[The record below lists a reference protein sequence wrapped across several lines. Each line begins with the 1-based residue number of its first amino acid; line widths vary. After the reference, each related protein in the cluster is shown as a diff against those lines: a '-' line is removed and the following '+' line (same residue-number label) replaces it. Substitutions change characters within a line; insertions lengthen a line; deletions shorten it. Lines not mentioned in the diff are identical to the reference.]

1 MTTSCEGWIDS
12 LRCPDCRAAFS
23 FTAVEDQAR
32 TPSST
37 HAIDPLHEQT
47 GGQREAVSSAR
58 DDTVREAFRYGILQC
73 HCFRYPVVDGIPV
86 LLKGKVGLLGFSGDF
101 ESKGPA
107 VEEIVALVAQGNGP
121 EALVRCLGFTPQF
134 KLLDRLP
141 GWRLWHSNLV
151 SALGRKWVERRL
163 RAMLNGDRQKLSAE
177 DWFEFF
183 FGGATASDPGHLP
196 YYRNRIVLPRTLA
209 AFSLLRLLPAADK
222 PILDLACGYGPF
234 AHYLT
239 KRRNSTPVIGMDFNF
254 YLVWGQKYWIAPDAA
269 FVCADGN
276 KRLPFA
282 DDSFVGVF
290 CSDAFMYLKDK
301 PGVLAEFDRLAP
313 GKPVILSRVGNKTA
327 SPREVMGDSHSAV
340 GYMELLASGEP
351 RVFSEYALVRHYLAR
366 RNPLASEPTD
376 PRDLRWDKWLHFV
389 LNGQSLRQV
398 VVDPALEWPHQVGK
412 LSFSPLFDRR
422 IIDGGKYRL
431 DLRFPTTW
439 FAYQNGD
446 MYGYH
451 GDLIECSANVVER
464 ARSGGVDPEVQNL
477 LERFVLIGLPE
488 RYLKA
493 QD

>member
-1 MTTSCEGWIDS
+1 MPTSGETWLDC
-12 LRCPDCRAAFS
+12 LRCPDCLGAF
-23 FTAVEDQAR
+23 AL
-32 TPSST
+32 TPAEGSSSR
-37 HAIDPLHEQT
+37 HE
-47 GGQREAVSSAR
+47 
-58 DDTVREAFRYGILQC
+58 YGILQC
-73 HCFRYPVVDGIPV
+73 RCFRYPIVDGVPI
-86 LLKGKVGLLGFSGDF
+86 LLKKKIGLFGFGGSF
-101 ESKGPA
+101 ESEGPA
-107 VEEIVALVAQGNGP
+107 VEEIVALVAQGQGS
-121 EALVRCLGFTPQF
+121 EALVRCLGYTPRF
-134 KLLDRLP
+134 PLFDRLP
-141 GWRLWHSNLV
+141 GWRLWHSDTV
-151 SALGRKWVERRL
+151 RAIGRKWVERRL
-163 RAMLNGDRQKLSAE
+163 RAMLDRDRQKLSAE
-177 DWFEFF
+177 HWFEFY

-209 AFSLLRLLPAADK
+209 AFSLLRLLPAAGK

-254 YLVWGQKYWIAPDAA
+254 YLVWGQKHWIAPDAA

-276 KRLPFA
+276 QRLPFA
-282 DDSFVGVF
+282 DASFSGIF

-313 GKPVILSRVGNKTA
+313 DQPVILSRVGNQTA
-327 SPREVMGDSHSAV
+327 SPREMLGDSHSAE
-340 GYMELLASGEP
+340 GYLQLFASGKP

-366 RNPLASEPTD
+366 RNPLSAEPTD

-389 LNGQSLRQV
+389 LKGESLRQAV
-398 VVDPALEWPHQVGK
+398 LDPALEWPHRVGK

-422 IIDGGKYRL
+422 TVRGKYRFEF
-431 DLRFPTTW
+431 RFPTTW

-451 GDLIECSANVVER
+451 GDQIECSADVAQR
-464 ARSGGVDPEVQNL
+464 ARAGSVDPEVQNL

-493 QD
+493 QN